1 MSNIQQGMSNVQV
14 VEKLWIGS
22 KNNEMIQANKNR
34 RQAQRLFGHWT
45 FLVGY
50 WTLTQDLYLNRATK
64 ASISRL
70 LNQSVPAQQTNTTRA
85 R

>member
-1 MSNIQQGMSNVQV
+1 MSNVQV
-14 VEKLWIGS
+14 VEKLRIGA
-22 KNNEMIQANKNR
+22 KNNEMIRAYKNR

-50 WTLTQDLYLNRATK
+50 WTFILFVYLNRATK
-64 ASISRL
+64 ASISPRR
-70 LNQSVPAQQTNTTRA
+70 NQSVPAQQTNTTKA